1 VSQSRSSRRKPRTRE
16 QLLPLSPSA
25 VRALSLE
32 HHMALSAV
40 RGGHGS
46 VDIVAILVRSINLAY
61 LMDSAASKGGD
72 AALFRDAERAVNC
85 CIARIEAGNASSL
98 TSDESAAIERVLA
111 LYDEQ
116 LASYP
121 AFHYGD
127 AWNRYMPLL
136 ANGKLSAISR
146 E

>member
-1 VSQSRSSRRKPRTRE
+1 VSQSCSSRRKLRTRE

-46 VDIVAILVRSINLAY
+46 VDIVAILFRSINLAY
-61 LMDSAASKGGD
+61 LMDLAASKGGD
-72 AALFRDAERAVNC
+72 AERFRDAERAVNGC
-85 CIARIEAGNASSL
+85 VARIDAGNGCSL
-98 TSDESAAIERVLA
+98 SSDESAVIARALA
-111 LYDEQ
+111 LYDKQ

-121 AFHYGD
+121 AYHYAD
-127 AWNRYMPLL
+127 AWNRYMPML
-136 ANGKLSAISR
+136 ADGKLSAISG

>member
-1 VSQSRSSRRKPRTRE
+1 MSQSCSSRRKPRTRQ
-16 QLLPLSPSA
+16 QLLPLSSSV

-40 RGGHGS
+40 RGGHGF
-46 VDIVAILVRSINLAY
+46 VNIVAILFRSINLAY

-72 AALFRDAERAVNC
+72 AELFRDAERAVNC
-85 CIARIEAGNASSL
+85 CVSRIEAGNACSL
-98 TSDESAAIERVLA
+98 TSDESAAIERALA

-121 AFHYGD
+121 AYHYAD
-127 AWNRYMPLL
+127 AWNRYTPLL
-136 ANGKLSAISR
+136 ASGKLSAISG